1 MCTKLFE
8 KIIKM
13 TSLSLIRKIYIVF
26 KERGI
31 HNYIEVLF
39 KMSQANEKN
48 SGFYS
53 NS

>member
-1 MCTKLFE
+1 MCAKSSEKL
-8 KIIKM
+8 IKT

-31 HNYIEVLF
+31 HNCIEVLF
-39 KMSQANEKN
+39 KMSQANEMN